1 MARRAAARGAER
13 PPSSWR
19 TPARQPS
26 PTQYWRLAG
35 LPSRSLERSAGRRL
49 AEGAGTVPTP
59 ACAGP
64 VFETGAASLDLPAF
78 REMAAQAGL
87 APAPSRIT
95 TGWTTVI
102 PLSSGAAGRSCTCIG
117 PFRRRVPGLLRRRQQ
132 LRMVSAAGLAPAV
145 PWSQARDVAPTPRT
159 EAPRWNQEGTG
170 DLFCSRAGF
179 SLLDRCPPPGSG
191 GPDGI
196 CTHSLP
202 ADNGLLH

>member
-1 MARRAAARGAER
+1 MSTIGHCRLVIGD
-13 PPSSWR
+13 
-19 TPARQPS
+19 S
-26 PTQYWRLAG
+26 PQAL
-35 LPSRSLERSAGRRL
+35 
-49 AEGAGTVPTP
+49 
-59 ACAGP
+59 
-64 VFETGAASLDLPAF
+64 
-78 REMAAQAGL
+78 AAQAGF
-87 APAPSRIT
+87 APAPSRVT
-95 TGWTTVI
+95 AGWTTII

-117 PFRRRVPGLLRRRQQ
+117 PFRRRMPGLFRRRQQ

-202 ADNGLLH
+202 ADNGLLPWFELRVQMVGSAGNAPVVASGSLGDTRVTAGQPGHFPVDG